1 MDQFRSRMTRRRV
14 VEQKKPYIRS
24 IGNQLPQKDLLVT
37 IESVDNETKQLVN
50 LRLEGKCLDIS
61 RWLRTS
67 LMLTS
72 LLIFS
77 NDCHC
82 YKQKAAE
89 SLT

>member
-1 MDQFRSRMTRRRV
+1 M
-14 VEQKKPYIRS
+14 VEQKKPYVRC
-24 IGNQLPQKDLLVT
+24 IGNQLPQKDLLVA

-61 RWLRTS
+61 GWLRTS

-72 LLIFS
+72 QLIFS

-82 YKQKAAE
+82 YKKKAAE

>member
-1 MDQFRSRMTRRRV
+1 V

-61 RWLRTS
+61 RWRRTSLMLTS

-82 YKQKAAE
+82 YKKKAAE